1 MTVTSTPRKS
11 TTPRKASA
19 PRKRTSAPEDA
30 ETVVAQAPQAEP
42 AVADEAPSRAGAGGG
57 HVLASV
63 VTFPVTA
70 VRAVAEDVVSTA
82 KRPEALVYWGGL
94 AGLALLGVLEWP
106 AAAAV
111 GVGVAIANGRR
122 RSRS

>member
-1 MTVTSTPRKS
+1 M
-11 TTPRKASA
+11 
-19 PRKRTSAPEDA
+19 
-30 ETVVAQAPQAEP
+30 VAQAPQSEP
-42 AVADEAPSRAGAGGG
+42 AAADEPRSRPDAGGAG
-57 HVLASV
+57 HLLASV

-82 KRPEALVYWGGL
+82 RRPEALVYWGGL
-94 AGLALLGVLEWP
+94 AGLALFGVLEWP

-122 RSRS
+122 RSRT

>member
-1 MTVTSTPRKS
+1 M
-11 TTPRKASA
+11 
-19 PRKRTSAPEDA
+19 
-30 ETVVAQAPQAEP
+30 VAQATQPEATPAE
-42 AVADEAPSRAGAGGG
+42 EARSHPDAEGGG

-94 AGLALLGVLEWP
+94 AGLAVLGALEWP
-106 AAAAV
+106 VAAAV

-122 RSRS
+122 RSRP